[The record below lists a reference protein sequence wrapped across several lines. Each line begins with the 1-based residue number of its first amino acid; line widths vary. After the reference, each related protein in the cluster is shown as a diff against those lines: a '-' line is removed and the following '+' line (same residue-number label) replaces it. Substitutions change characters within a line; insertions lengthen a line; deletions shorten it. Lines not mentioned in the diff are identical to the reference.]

1 MEKQEIPVSSI
12 EKALKILECFDNR
25 NVWLTLNEIT
35 MKTGYSKTA
44 AFRMI
49 KSFEKYGYLK
59 RDSTLKE
66 SKYSLGWA
74 FLYKANLI
82 MDQLNIREIANDAL
96 IILRN
101 KTELTVQLA
110 IRDGNEAV
118 FIEQFE
124 SLNPIKIYSQVGKK
138 APLYAAAG
146 PRVLLAYMNET
157 EQNHIL
163 ASTEL
168 LAYTKNTLTDVNLIK
183 SELLKIRKNG
193 FAVSRG
199 ELYEGTL
206 EIACPVFDIN
216 GNVAGSISIV
226 GLESDFV
233 EAQVEEYIN
242 DVKLC
247 AKNIS
252 LKLEKQNV
260 E

>member
-1 MEKQEIPVSSI
+1 MEKQESPVSSI
-12 EKALKILECFDNR
+12 EKALKILECFDSR
-25 NVWLTLNEIT
+25 NTWLTLNEIT

-49 KSFEKYGYLK
+49 KSFETFGYLK

-82 MDQLNIREIANDAL
+82 IEQLNIREIAKDDL
-96 IILRN
+96 IELRN
-101 KTELTVQLA
+101 KTELTVQLG
-110 IRDGNEAV
+110 IRDGNEVV

-146 PRVLLAYMNET
+146 PRVLLAFINEK

-163 ASTEL
+163 QTSDLHAF
-168 LAYTKNTLTDVNLIK
+168 TKNTLTDINLIK
-183 SELLKIRKNG
+183 SELLKIREEG
-193 FAVSRG
+193 YAVSRG
-199 ELYEGTL
+199 ELYEGTM
-206 EIACPVFDIN
+206 EIACPVFDLN
-216 GNVAGSISIV
+216 GKVAGSISIV
-226 GLESDFV
+226 GIESDFK
-233 EAQVEEYIN
+233 EEQLQNCIN

-247 AKNIS
+247 ARNIS
-252 LKLEKQNV
+252 LKLETQNY